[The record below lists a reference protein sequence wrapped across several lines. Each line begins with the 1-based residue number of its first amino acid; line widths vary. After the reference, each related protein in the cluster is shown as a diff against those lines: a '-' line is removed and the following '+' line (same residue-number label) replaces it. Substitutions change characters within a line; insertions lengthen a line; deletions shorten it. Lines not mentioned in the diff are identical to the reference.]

1 MTKGNK
7 QNFQRKRKGHDA
19 TKQEKQE
26 RSPSSSKREESY
38 PMFWKLPLLTIFY

>member
-26 RSPSSSKREESY
+26 RSPSISKTEVTLCFGSY
-38 PMFWKLPLLTIFY
+38 LC